1 MKKAINPRLI
11 LVADRNGDVLYP
23 VRFMRDELGISQ
35 RQANR
40 QQATRETMPRE
51 VTPKALALPER
62 RGWLERLLGWLA

>member
-40 QQATRETMPRE
+40 QQATRETMPRD
-51 VTPKALALPER
+51 VTPKAMALPER
-62 RGWLERLLGWLA
+62 RGWLARMIGWLA